1 MSKPKKR
8 LIVVSLAAVLIA
20 GAAIGL
26 LSRREDT
33 AIASGVYLRQTAEGR
48 LVADPK
54 LIVDGQ
60 TFHFVPNAL
69 SSYAGIGEYR
79 IEKNSMTAETDDGRY
94 RYVFN
99 MVDGETLELIPGQS
113 TVETFNGKEIIPVS
127 GENVRFILKNQ

>member
-1 MSKPKKR
+1 MNKPKKR

-60 TFHFVPNAL
+60 TFHFVPNAY
-69 SSYAGIGEYR
+69 SSYAGIGAYR

-99 MVDGETLELIPGQS
+99 VVDGETLELIPGQS